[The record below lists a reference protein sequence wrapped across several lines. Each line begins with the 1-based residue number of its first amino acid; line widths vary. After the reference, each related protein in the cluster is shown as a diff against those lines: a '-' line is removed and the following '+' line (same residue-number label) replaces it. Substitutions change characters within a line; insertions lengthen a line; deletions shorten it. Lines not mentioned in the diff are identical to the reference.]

1 MRIFKRFLLLFIF
14 LCSVNSFA
22 QETRTSYRF
31 RRVSVPLTICQPAD
45 VFYAISTKVFGF
57 CTDVNTVGSL
67 STGSGANGRIT
78 FWNGTNSL
86 SSNSGFTFDGT
97 NVSIP
102 TSGQYRINGTAFN
115 FTNLA
120 GNISVN
126 QMNSGTSANSSTY
139 WRGDGTWA
147 TLNSVT
153 ANSTIGNIPYLSASN
168 VYSDSPFFRV
178 DANTTSQRNLTN
190 AQTFQLYNTTDSGL
204 TNFERGWLSWVGN
217 TFKIGTEAGGTGTAR
232 NLTFVTGGTDRFT
245 INTSGNFVAATDNTY
260 DIGASGANRPR
271 TIYAAA
277 SIRVGSV
284 ALWDGGNLILPS
296 SGSIN
301 FGANGG
307 TAYSYI
313 YNSGDGILTLGDHT
327 GAGSPRLQ
335 LGGTTSSFPA
345 IKRNGAQIDF
355 RLADDSD
362 YANFRAKS
370 IQVSGSSS
378 SVIDGNGNW
387 ISIVSGSSLYL
398 GSASQLFFA
407 NTATGATADAG
418 LIRSSI
424 GVIKVTNGSSSYGTL
439 DAGNLFI
446 SGIGVYQS
454 GTPSIAGN
462 ATLNTGS
469 KDSAGK
475 ITSTG
480 TGSSTA
486 VLTFATAFT
495 RAPACFVT
503 NETTSNLVR
512 PISTTTTLTIN
523 ATVVTGDS
531 LSYICLG
538 Y

>member
-271 TIYAAA
+271 IIYAAA

-313 YNSGDGILTLGDHT
+313 YNSGDGILTIGDHT
-327 GAGSPRLQ
+327 DAGSPRLQ
-335 LGGTTSSFPA
+335 FGGTTSSFPA
-345 IKRNGAQIDF
+345 IKRNATQIDF

-362 YANFRAKS
+362 FTY
-370 IQVSGSSS
+370 VSMK
-378 SVIDGNGNW
+378 
-387 ISIVSGSSLYL
+387 
-398 GSASQLFFA
+398 
-407 NTATGATADAG
+407 G
-418 LIRSSI
+418 LLLDKFSI
-424 GVIKVTNGSSSYGTL
+424 GYSSATDLRMLSTSVLNWTNSTGSFAGPDTGLARSLAGIVKVTNGSSSYGTL

-503 NETTSNLVR
+503 NETTANLVR
-512 PISTTTTLTIN
+512 PVSTTTTLTIN